1 MAGKVE
7 QVDTL
12 QSYVAD
18 AGTAIGKFADK
29 VVRTETVQNYIADAS
44 NAVVL
49 SLDYSWLALGLV
61 KPAST
66 SGTGWKDLIGTYTPN
81 WLCPGSKF
89 VGKVQSRTVGSDDTP
104 VESQARTD
112 EKVSAQSSSNSI
124 DRYDY
129 TKLWSLKL
137 GDYYMPLSQTFSLRA
152 RKRLN
157 VSSIVDGIDIIQ
169 QTRKEAKTID
179 CKLRIALR
187 DEVWD
192 NLEMQKTT
200 TTGNVETGLAVFAKF
215 LQEFYENDAVFMVR
229 NKMINE
235 TFGVQYVF
243 ISEYQFTPTVGK
255 GTFQFNFSLT
265 EVQYGDDVLTF
276 DVREITGE

>member
-12 QSYVAD
+12 QSEVAKVGENI
-18 AGTAIGKFADK
+18 AKVTDK
-29 VVRTETVQNYIADAS
+29 VIRTETVQNYIADAS

-66 SGTGWKDLIGTYTPN
+66 SGTGWKDLIGTYTPI
-81 WLCPGSKF
+81 
-89 VGKVQSRTVGSDDTP
+89 
-104 VESQARTD
+104 ESQAKTD
-112 EKVSAQSSSNSI
+112 DKVSVKSPSNSI

-179 CKLRIALR
+179 CTLRIALR

-192 NLEMQKTT
+192 NLEVQKTT
-200 TTGNVETGLAVFAKF
+200 ETDSVESGLAVFAKF

-243 ISEYQFTPTVGK
+243 ISEYLFTPTVGK

-265 EVQYGDDVLTF
+265 EVKYGDDVLTF
-276 DVREITGE
+276 DVNEITGE